1 MAGKTI
7 IMSKLKQ
14 VVRLRFNGVA
24 LQSIAKAVALSRNTV
39 KKYLRLIEVKG
50 LDSAELLQIEDE
62 ALEALL
68 LDPGP
73 TEQQR
78 LETLVAMF
86 PYFEKELKRVGVTR
100 WVLWG
105 EYRQQHPGGYSYSQ
119 VCDHFKTWRISRSG
133 TLHFEHEPADKLFI
147 DFTGK
152 KMPIVD
158 TQTGEVTECE
168 VFVAVLGYSQLTYVE
183 AIISQKKEDFIKAT
197 ENALHFFGG
206 VPKVI
211 VPDNLKSAVTK
222 ASKYEAEL
230 NQSFLDF
237 ANHYGTSVLPAR
249 GYKPRDKALVEKAV
263 SIAYSRIFAPLRNET
278 FHTLPALNIAIKD
291 KLLSHNQ
298 HAFQKDPQSRL
309 QRFELEEKHLLA
321 PLAEQ
326 RYEIKQFKLATVM
339 INGHVQLYEDR
350 HSYSVPYRFIGQKV
364 KIIYSGSSVSIYLN
378 HERIAYHK
386 RSFKKHGYTTLKDH
400 LSSEHKFVTQ
410 WCPDKFISWAQSIDS
425 SVKDYIT
432 QVLDTTTYP
441 EQAYRSCLGI
451 LSLEKKVGKERLIM
465 AVKRAAFFSVFS
477 YTIIKK
483 ILETKLDQM
492 NLEEDLTPCIPLPG
506 HGNVRGAGTY
516 K

>member
-14 VVRLRFNGVA
+14 VVRLRSNGVA
-24 LQSIAKAVALSRNTV
+24 LQAIAKAVALSRNTV

-50 LDSAELLQIEDE
+50 LDSAELLLMDDE

-68 LDPGP
+68 LDPGSS
-73 TEQQR
+73 EQQR

-119 VCDHFKTWRISRSG
+119 VCDHFKTWKVSRSG
-133 TLHFEHEPADKLFI
+133 TMHFEHEPGDKLFI

-152 KMPIVD
+152 KLPIVD
-158 TQTGEVTECE
+158 PQTGEVTDCE

-183 AIISQKKEDFIKAT
+183 AIASQKKEDFIMAT
-197 ENALHFFGG
+197 EHALHFFGG
-206 VPKVI
+206 VPRVI

-230 NQSFLDF
+230 NQSFWDF

-249 GYKPRDKALVEKAV
+249 GYKPRDKALVERAV

-278 FHTLPALNIAIKD
+278 FHTLVALNQAIKD
-291 KLLSHNQ
+291 KLLLHNQ

-326 RYEIKQFKLATVM
+326 RYEIKQFKMATVM
-339 INGHVQLYEDR
+339 INGHVQIFEDR
-350 HSYSVPYRFIGQKV
+350 HSYSVPYRFIGMKV
-364 KIIYSGSSVSIYLN
+364 KIIYSNSTVSIYHE

-386 RSFKKHGYTTLKDH
+386 RSIKKHGYTTIKDH
-400 LSSEHKFVTQ
+400 LSSEHKFVAQ
-410 WCPDKFISWAQSIDS
+410 WCPDKFTSWAQSIDS
-425 SVKDYIT
+425 SVKDYIVL
-432 QVLDTTTYP
+432 VLDTTNYP
-441 EQAYRSCLGI
+441 EQAYRSCVGI
-451 LSLEKKVGKERLIM
+451 LSLEKKVGKERLIN
-465 AVKRAAFFSVFS
+465 AVKRATFFGVFS

-483 ILETKLDQM
+483 ILDTKLDQV
-492 NLEEDLTPCIPLPG
+492 NLEEELPPSTPLPS
-506 HGNVRGAGTY
+506 HGNVRGASNY
-516 K
+516 Q